1 MVSFEQLVLNDRSPI
16 YLQIVRFVQRGIISG
31 AIQNQEELPSRRVLS
46 SLLSVNPNTVQ
57 RAYKIMEDEGLI
69 ESRTGAKSC
78 ISITEDRLVR
88 IRKQL
93 VTEEIRSAI
102 TIFKQMGLSRQETL
116 DQINALWDIAGGG
129 ENKT

>member
-78 ISITEDRLVR
+78 ISITEDQLVR

-93 VTEEIRSAI
+93 VTEEIRSAV

-116 DQINALWDIAGGG
+116 DQINALWDIAGG
-129 ENKT
+129 ENKI

>member
-78 ISITEDRLVR
+78 ISITADRLVR

-116 DQINALWDIAGGG
+116 DQINALWDIAGG

>member
-93 VTEEIRSAI
+93 VTEEIRFAI

-116 DQINALWDIAGGG
+116 DQINALWDIAGGK
-129 ENKT
+129 NKT

>member
-31 AIQNQEELPSRRVLS
+31 AIQNQEELPSRRELS

-93 VTEEIRSAI
+93 VTEEIRSAV

-116 DQINALWDIAGGG
+116 DQINALWDIAGG

>member
-78 ISITEDRLVR
+78 IAITEDRLVR

-102 TIFKQMGLSRQETL
+102 TIFKQMGLGRQETL
-116 DQINALWDIAGGG
+116 DQINALWDIAGG
-129 ENKT
+129 ENKI

>member
-78 ISITEDRLVR
+78 ISITEDQLVR

-116 DQINALWDIAGGG
+116 DQINALWDIAGGK
-129 ENKT
+129 NKT

>member
-57 RAYKIMEDEGLI
+57 RTYKIMEDEGLI

-78 ISITEDRLVR
+78 IAITEDRLVR

-116 DQINALWDIAGGG
+116 DQINALWDIAGG

>member
-116 DQINALWDIAGGG
+116 DQINTLWDIAGG

>member
-1 MVSFEQLVLNDRSPI
+1 MVYFEQLVLNDRSPI

-116 DQINALWDIAGGG
+116 DQINALWDIAGG
-129 ENKT
+129 ENKI

>member
-1 MVSFEQLVLNDRSPI
+1 MISFEQLVLNDRSPI

-116 DQINALWDIAGGG
+116 DQINALWNIAGG

>member
-102 TIFKQMGLSRQETL
+102 TIFKQMGMSRQETL
-116 DQINALWDIAGGG
+116 DQINALWDIAGG
-129 ENKT
+129 ENKI

>member
-16 YLQIVRFVQRGIISG
+16 YLQIVRFVQRGIISR

-57 RAYKIMEDEGLI
+57 RAYKIMEDEELI

-78 ISITEDRLVR
+78 ISITEDQLVR

-116 DQINALWDIAGGG
+116 DQINALWDIAGGK
-129 ENKT
+129 NKT

>member
-1 MVSFEQLVLNDRSPI
+1 MVSYEPLVLNDRSPI

-78 ISITEDRLVR
+78 ISITEDRLVC

-116 DQINALWDIAGGG
+116 DQINALWDIAGG

>member
-88 IRKQL
+88 IRNQL

-102 TIFKQMGLSRQETL
+102 TIFKQMGLSCQETL
-116 DQINALWDIAGGG
+116 DQINALWDIAGG
-129 ENKT
+129 ENKI

>member
-102 TIFKQMGLSRQETL
+102 TIFKQMGLSHQETL
-116 DQINALWDIAGGG
+116 DQINALWDIAGG

>member
-78 ISITEDRLVR
+78 ISITEDQLVR

-116 DQINALWDIAGGG
+116 DQINALWDIAGG
-129 ENKT
+129 ENKI

>member
-78 ISITEDRLVR
+78 ISITEDQLVR

-116 DQINALWDIAGGG
+116 DQINAIWDIAGGK
-129 ENKT
+129 NKT

>member
-16 YLQIVRFVQRGIISG
+16 YLQIVRFVQRGIISR

-116 DQINALWDIAGGG
+116 DQINVLWDIAGG
-129 ENKT
+129 ENKI

>member
-1 MVSFEQLVLNDRSPI
+1 MVSFKQLVLNDRSPI
-16 YLQIVRFVQRGIISG
+16 YLQIIRFVQRGIISG

-69 ESRTGAKSC
+69 ESRTGKKSC

-102 TIFKQMGLSRQETL
+102 TFFKQMGLSRQETL
-116 DQINALWDIAGGG
+116 DQINALWDIAGG

>member
-1 MVSFEQLVLNDRSPI
+1 MVSFAQLVLNDRSPI

-78 ISITEDRLVR
+78 ISITEYRLVR

-116 DQINALWDIAGGG
+116 DQINALWDIAGG

>member
-93 VTEEIRSAI
+93 VTEEICSAI

-116 DQINALWDIAGGG
+116 DQINALWDIAGG
-129 ENKT
+129 ENKI

>member
-16 YLQIVRFVQRGIISG
+16 YLQIVHFVQRGIISG

-116 DQINALWDIAGGG
+116 DQINALWDIAGG

>member
-1 MVSFEQLVLNDRSPI
+1 MVSFEQLILNDRSPI

-116 DQINALWDIAGGG
+116 DQINALWDIAGG
-129 ENKT
+129 ENKI

>member
-31 AIQNQEELPSRRVLS
+31 TIQNQEELPSRRVLS

-116 DQINALWDIAGGG
+116 DQINALWDIAGG
-129 ENKT
+129 ENKI

>member
-57 RAYKIMEDEGLI
+57 RAYKIMEDEELI

-78 ISITEDRLVR
+78 ISITEDRLIR

-116 DQINALWDIAGGG
+116 DQINALWDIAGG
-129 ENKT
+129 ENKI

>member
-69 ESRTGAKSC
+69 ESRTGTKSC

-93 VTEEIRSAI
+93 VKEEIRSAI

-116 DQINALWDIAGGG
+116 DQINALWDIAGG

>member
-78 ISITEDRLVR
+78 ISITEDRLIR

-102 TIFKQMGLSRQETL
+102 TIFKQMGLNRQETL
-116 DQINALWDIAGGG
+116 DQINALWDIAGG

>member
-88 IRKQL
+88 KQL

-116 DQINALWDIAGGG
+116 DQINALWDIAGG

>member
-78 ISITEDRLVR
+78 ISITEDRLIR

-116 DQINALWDIAGGG
+116 DQINALWDIAGG

>member
-78 ISITEDRLVR
+78 ISITEERLVR

-116 DQINALWDIAGGG
+116 DQINALWDVAGG

>member
-116 DQINALWDIAGGG
+116 DQINALWDISGG

>member
-16 YLQIVRFVQRGIISG
+16 YLQIIRFVQRGIISG

-69 ESRTGAKSC
+69 ESRTGTKSC

-116 DQINALWDIAGGG
+116 DQINALWDIAGG

>member
-116 DQINALWDIAGGG
+116 DQINAIWDIAGGK
-129 ENKT
+129 NKT

>member
-16 YLQIVRFVQRGIISG
+16 YLQIVRFVQRGISG

-116 DQINALWDIAGGG
+116 DQINALWDITGG

>member
-69 ESRTGAKSC
+69 ESRIGAKSC

-116 DQINALWDIAGGG
+116 DQINALWDIAGG

>member
-69 ESRTGAKSC
+69 VFSS
-78 ISITEDRLVR
+78 SVR
-88 IRKQL
+88 PL
-93 VTEEIRSAI
+93 T
-102 TIFKQMGLSRQETL
+102 
-116 DQINALWDIAGGG
+116 
-129 ENKT
+129 

>member
-116 DQINALWDIAGGG
+116 DQINALWDIAGG

>member
-102 TIFKQMGLSRQETL
+102 TIFKKMGLSRQETL
-116 DQINALWDIAGGG
+116 DQINALWDIAGG

>member
-31 AIQNQEELPSRRVLS
+31 TIQNQEELPSRRVLS

-116 DQINALWDIAGGG
+116 DQINALWDIAGG

>member
-16 YLQIVRFVQRGIISG
+16 YLQIVRFVQRGITSG

-116 DQINALWDIAGGG
+116 DQINALWDIAGG